1 MMNRVQRF
9 LIRQLRAADQWYQN
23 GLVEAQRQA
32 DPRYHHNTIG
42 KNVRMFHEVVL
53 EGDNILH
60 DDTWLTG
67 KVTFGRYSTL
77 GFRSVLYGGTII
89 VGRYCQFGW
98 YVEVH
103 AIDHVTQYVTTYQN
117 RQLFDGRMKQLAPA
131 ETVTIGHDVWIGDRA
146 IVLPSVNI
154 GTGAIIGAGA
164 VVTKDV
170 PEYGIVVGSPARLIK
185 KRFDDRVIEALLK
198 WQWWHLSPTEL
209 AQHEAIFRVDLQQ
222 QPEVFLE
229 YVANL
234 PIVLP

>member
-1 MMNRVQRF
+1 MNRLHRF
-9 LIRQLRAADQWYQN
+9 FIRQLRAAEQWYQT
-23 GLVEAQRQA
+23 GLAEVQRHD
-32 DPRYHHNTIG
+32 DPRYQHNTIG
-42 KNVRMFHEVVL
+42 KNVRMFNEVVL
-53 EGDNILH
+53 EGDTIIH
-60 DDTWLTG
+60 DDAWLTG

-77 GFRSVLYGGTII
+77 GFRSVLYGGTITI
-89 VGRYCQFGW
+89 GRYCQFGW

-117 RQLFDGRMKQLAPA
+117 RQLFEGRMKQLAPA

-170 PEYGIVVGSPARLIK
+170 PEYGIVVGSPARLVK

-198 WQWWHLSPTEL
+198 WQWWQLSPAEL
-209 AQHEAIFRVDLQQ
+209 AQHEAIFRVDLEK
-222 QPEVFLE
+222 QPEALLE
-229 YVANL
+229 YVKHL
-234 PIVLP
+234 PSVLP